1 MFYVK
6 TPVLYLNDTSIEQ
19 NAGYLLYA
27 RAVKLCVELKQVD
40 GSHEMEDGK
49 TPF

>member
-1 MFYVK
+1 MFYVM

-27 RAVKLCVELKQVD
+27 RAVKLCVELKQVA

-49 TPF
+49 TTF